1 MCSLRLIAK
10 HNPLQ
15 KHLLV
20 LARSVSYLDV
30 AGAEMLARELRELRM
45 RRAAG
50 GRVCF
55 HQVKDGPMEILRRG
69 GYRDEIGEENFF
81 QSKSEAIAH
90 TTNLR
95 KVGGSVMLAVPP
107 TLLDLL
113 KLGVGAK
120 VDREGSAKQSSK

>member
-30 AGAEMLARELRELRM
+30 AGAEMLARELRM

-50 GRVCF
+50 GRVYF

-107 TLLDLL
+107 ALLDLL